1 MQFNLIVST
10 CRNNGIGLNNKIPWH
25 VTDDLRYFAK
35 LTKGDGLNAVIMGHQ
50 TWQSLPNL
58 PNKPRGLI
66 ERDNFVLSGQHSF
79 DMLINHGRLVK
90 TFKTVDEIETYL
102 SVNNTYRE
110 IWVIGGAQIYKHFLD
125 LNKIKKCYVTYVD
138 EDFECDTFFPI
149 DFASAADTGQSAS
162 EAGASEAGASAAGAS
177 EAGPRW
183 IEVERTDTY
192 DKTYE
197 CLVRYS
203 VYEPQLDKAGAAQM

>member
-25 VTDDLRYFAK
+25 ITDDLRYFAK

-79 DMLINHGRLVK
+79 DMLINHDRLVK
-90 TFKTVDEIETYL
+90 TFKTVDEMEAYL

-110 IWVIGGAQIYKHFLD
+110 IWVIGGAQIYKHF
-125 LNKIKKCYVTYVD
+125 
-138 EDFECDTFFPI
+138 
-149 DFASAADTGQSAS
+149 
-162 EAGASEAGASAAGAS
+162 
-177 EAGPRW
+177 W
-183 IEVERTDTY
+183 I
-192 DKTYE
+192 
-197 CLVRYS
+197 
-203 VYEPQLDKAGAAQM
+203 

>member
-25 VTDDLRYFAK
+25 ITDDLRYFAK

-79 DMLINHGRLVK
+79 DMLINHDRLVK
-90 TFKTVDEIETYL
+90 TFKTVDEMEAYL

-149 DFASAADTGQSAS
+149 DIAGQSAS
-162 EAGASEAGASAAGAS
+162 VADTGKSV
-177 EAGPRW
+177 AGPRW
-183 IEVERTDTY
+183 IEIERTDTY

-203 VYEPQLDKAGAAQM
+203 IYEQQQDKAGASSTQIGPAQL